1 MVLHSVANA
10 GQSIAVDS
18 RCVAQNCA
26 VLQQK
31 FVGPQN
37 APRKSQ
43 RSLPSFVFLL
53 WFPSKLPSNIGK
65 HGKLAVPLH
74 GYVLPTPS
82 PTRFVALK
90 LVCGRR
96 FSACSAS
103 NIMKTNEFRFYL
115 AITSWARSPRARRY
129 FSQLSRARERT
140 RSRRGLSWLSCGFG
154 VSGQENRSYRVSF
167 EKIRKNL
174 PGFRCAWDARRG
186 AKQLYDLFKRIDMT
200 KDVLEYLTFTRLKQL
215 EYLIRP
221 QQIDRQFF

>member
-10 GQSIAVDS
+10 GHSIASDS

-31 FVGPQN
+31 LSDRRMHREKVSSR
-37 APRKSQ
+37 PRSGLKAVFFARVEWSWK

-96 FSACSAS
+96 FPACSAS
-103 NIMKTNEFRFYL
+103 NMMKTNEFRFYL

-140 RSRRGLSWLSCGFG
+140 RNRRGLSWLSCKFRSFR
-154 VSGQENRSYRVSF
+154 SGKPKLPRV
-167 EKIRKNL
+167 L
-174 PGFRCAWDARRG
+174 
-186 AKQLYDLFKRIDMT
+186 
-200 KDVLEYLTFTRLKQL
+200 
-215 EYLIRP
+215 
-221 QQIDRQFF
+221 

>member
-1 MVLHSVANA
+1 LRGFSWCCIASLMLGTRSLRIRAALRRIALFYSKICRTVECTVKKSAVAREW
-10 GQSIAVDS
+10 SW
-18 RCVAQNCA
+18 
-26 VLQQK
+26 K
-31 FVGPQN
+31 
-37 APRKSQ
+37 

-103 NIMKTNEFRFYL
+103 NMMKTNEFGFYL

-140 RSRRGLSWLSCGFG
+140 PSRRGLSWL
-154 VSGQENRSYRVSF
+154 
-167 EKIRKNL
+167 
-174 PGFRCAWDARRG
+174 
-186 AKQLYDLFKRIDMT
+186 
-200 KDVLEYLTFTRLKQL
+200 
-215 EYLIRP
+215 
-221 QQIDRQFF
+221 